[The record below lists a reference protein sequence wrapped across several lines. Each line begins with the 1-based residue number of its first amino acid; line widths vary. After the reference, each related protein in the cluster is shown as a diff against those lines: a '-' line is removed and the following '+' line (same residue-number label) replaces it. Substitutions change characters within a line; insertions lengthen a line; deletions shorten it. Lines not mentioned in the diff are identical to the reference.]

1 MTLYE
6 VEALMA
12 AFLFGI
18 ALGLF
23 LALYGI
29 PSLVDLWA
37 VGQRHRRGR

>member
-6 VEALMA
+6 VESLMA
-12 AFLFGI
+12 AFIVGTAVGLL
-18 ALGLF
+18 LGL
-23 LALYGI
+23 YVI

>member
-6 VEALMA
+6 VESLMA
-12 AFLFGI
+12 AFMVGMAIGLL
-18 ALGLF
+18 LGL
-23 LALYGI
+23 YVI